1 MLKRTTEAESTS
13 MRVAIVTLDGHLAG
27 AADRA
32 FERLKRVEPGV
43 SCTMHCAGE
52 WAAEPALLDHCI
64 EAISKAH
71 IVIACMLFVDEHI
84 QAVLPALKARR
95 DDCDAMLCFVSEGE
109 VMKLTRIGSFDMSA
123 KASGPL
129 ALLKKLRGN
138 SNKEGQPASSGARQ
152 LAMLRKLPRI
162 LKFIPGK
169 AQDVRAYFL
178 AMQYWLAGS
187 EDNVRNL
194 VAMVVSRY
202 ASGPRAVLRERMQVE
217 PPVEYVDI
225 GLYHPRHKKRV
236 FSSSAELP
244 GAPKDCVGTVGLVLM
259 RAYVLSGNVRHYDAV
274 IEALESR
281 GLRVIPTFAA
291 GLDSRPAI
299 DRYFRPNGQVLIDA
313 MVSLTGFSLIG
324 GPAYNDAHAAEEL
337 LADLDIP
344 YIAAHA
350 TEFQNLEEWAA
361 SDHGLL
367 PVEATMMVAIPEL
380 EGASGPILF
389 GGRSRD
395 SDASRPRDMQPIVER
410 AAMMAA
416 RVARTVRL
424 RKTQRAKRK
433 VAIILFNFPP
443 NAGAVGTAAQLGVFR
458 SLFNTLSRLK
468 AEGYTVD
475 VPESVDQLRSSVL
488 GGNARQF
495 GTDTNVCARIP
506 VDDHVRSVPWLKE
519 IEKAWGPAPGKHL
532 NDGRTIHILGRQ
544 FGNVLVGV
552 QPAFGY
558 EGDPMRLLFDR
569 NLAPT
574 HAFVAFYRYLQDGF
588 KADAVLHFGTHGA
601 LEFMPGKQAGMSS
614 ECWPDRLI
622 GNLPNFYL
630 YAANNPSEG
639 TIAKRRSGATLVSYL
654 TPPLVHA
661 GLYRELADLQ
671 TSIDRWRALEPQ
683 AIEERQSLGL
693 LIHDQAVL
701 LDLVPAKP
709 LWEDAELDARVSA
722 LLDQLRELRDTLIPE
737 GLHIVGEV
745 PQPLQ
750 RREWLSALA
759 GADPTHTL
767 NDAAI
772 DALAAGKPATE
783 ILNESHTEPQR
794 ELAHRL
800 EKINTALQTDT
811 ELAGLVR
818 ALDGGFIR
826 PVPGG
831 DLLRNPEILPTG
843 RNVHG
848 FDPCRLPSAYAMKTG
863 SEHAEQLLQHYRKD
877 SGELPESVA
886 LVLWGSDN
894 LKNEGAP
901 IAQALYLMG
910 ARPRTD
916 SYGRLCGAELIP
928 LDVLGR
934 PRIDVVMTLSGIFR
948 DLLPQQ
954 TKLLAEA
961 AFLAAMADEP
971 LEQNFVRAHALAYQQ
986 ENDCDLETAALRVF
1000 SNAGGAYGSNVNMLV
1015 DSGRWEDSDELA
1027 EQYTQ
1032 RKCFAYGR
1040 SGLPKREEKLLNSA
1054 LGHVRFTY
1062 QSLESAELGVTAIDH
1077 YFDTLGGI
1085 SRAVR
1090 RARGGEDVEVYIGD
1104 QTRGGNTIRTLSD
1117 QVALET
1123 RTRLLN
1129 PVWYEGLL
1137 ENGYEGV
1144 RQIEA
1149 HVSNTM
1155 GWSATTQKVAP
1166 WVYQQVTN
1174 TFILDENMRNRL
1186 ASLNPAASARVANR
1200 LLEASDRNYWQPDDA
1215 TRALLERAGEEF
1227 EDLLEG
1233 VSEVAAA

>member
-1 MLKRTTEAESTS
+1 
-13 MRVAIVTLDGHLAG
+13 
-27 AADRA
+27 
-32 FERLKRVEPGV
+32 
-43 SCTMHCAGE
+43 
-52 WAAEPALLDHCI
+52 
-64 EAISKAH
+64 
-71 IVIACMLFVDEHI
+71 
-84 QAVLPALKARR
+84 
-95 DDCDAMLCFVSEGE
+95 
-109 VMKLTRIGSFDMSA
+109 
-123 KASGPL
+123 
-129 ALLKKLRGN
+129 LKKLRGN
-138 SNKEGQPASSGARQ
+138 TQNKSSSNGAGQ
-152 LAMLRKLPRI
+152 LAMLRRLPRI
-162 LKFIPGK
+162 LRFIPGK

-194 VAMVVSRY
+194 VAMMVSRY
-202 ASGPRAVLRERMQVE
+202 ASGPRAALRDRVIAE
-217 PPVEYVDI
+217 PPVEYAEV
-225 GLYHPRHKKRV
+225 GLYHPRHKQRV
-236 FSSSAELP
+236 FARLDELP
-244 GAPKDCVGTVGLVLM
+244 GGPKDRVGTVGLLLM

-281 GLRVIPTFAA
+281 GLRVIPAFAA

-299 DRYFRPNGQVLIDA
+299 DQYFRPKGSSQIDA
-313 MVSLTGFSLIG
+313 LLSLTGFSLIG
-324 GPAYNDAHAAEEL
+324 GPAYNDAQAAEDL
-337 LADLDIP
+337 LAQLDVP

-350 TEFQNLEEWAA
+350 TEFQNLEQWAE

-380 EGASGPILF
+380 EGATGPILF

-395 SDASRPRDMQPIVER
+395 AGEERARDMQPHVER
-410 AAMMAA
+410 AATLATRLA
-416 RVARTVRL
+416 RMVKL
-424 RKTQRAKRK
+424 RNTQRQNRK

-443 NAGAVGTAAQLGVFR
+443 NAGAVGTAAHLGVFR
-458 SLFNTLSRLK
+458 SLFNTLQRLHD
-468 AEGYTVD
+468 EGYTVD
-475 VPESVDQLRSSVL
+475 VPESVDQLRLAVL
-488 GGNARQF
+488 GGNSRQF
-495 GTDTNVCARIP
+495 GTDANVCARIP
-506 VDDHVRSVPWLKE
+506 VDDHVRSLPWLKE
-519 IEKAWGPAPGKHL
+519 VEKAWGPAPGKL
-532 NDGRTIHILGRQ
+532 LTDGKTIHIQGRQ
-544 FGNVLVGV
+544 FGNVLVGI
-552 QPAFGY
+552 QPSFGY

-574 HAFVAFYRYLQDGF
+574 HAFVAFYRYLQEGF

-601 LEFMPGKQAGMSS
+601 LEFMPGKQAGMSGD
-614 ECWPDRLI
+614 CWPDRLI
-622 GNLPNFYL
+622 GSLPNFYL
-630 YAANNPSEG
+630 YAANNPSEA
-639 TIAKRRSGATLVSYL
+639 TIAKRRSGATLISYL

-661 GLYRELADLQ
+661 GLYLELADLQ
-671 TSIDRWRALEPQ
+671 TSIDRWRSLQPDAE
-683 AIEERQSLGL
+683 EERASLGR
-693 LIHDQAVL
+693 LIHDQATL
-701 LDLVPAKP
+701 LQLI
-709 LWEDAELDARVSA
+709 DAGTQWSGNIDERVHA
-722 LLDQLRELRDTLIPE
+722 LQGQLRELRDTLIPE

-745 PQPLQ
+745 PSREQ
-750 RREWLSALA
+750 RRDWLRALA
-759 GADPTHTL
+759 DADPQ
-767 NDAAI
+767 NSI
-772 DALAAGKPATE
+772 DVSRVEALADGHPASRM
-783 ILNESHTEPQR
+783 LSPADSPSQG
-794 ELAHRL
+794 ELLHRL
-800 EKINTALQTDT
+800 EVINRALQTDT

-826 PVPGG
+826 PVAGG
-831 DLLRNPEILPTG
+831 DLLRNPDVLPTG

-848 FDPCRLPSAYAMKTG
+848 FDPCRLPSAFALQAG
-863 SEHAEQLLQHYRKD
+863 AEHAEQLLQRYRAD
-877 SGELPESVA
+877 TGELPESVA

-894 LKNEGAP
+894 LKSEGAP
-901 IAQALYLMG
+901 IGQALYLMG

-928 LDVLGR
+928 LDILGR

-954 TKLLAEA
+954 TRLLAEA
-961 AFLAAMADEP
+961 AWLAATAEEP
-971 LEQNFVRAHALAYQQ
+971 LEQNFVRAHALSYQS
-986 ENDCDLETAALRVF
+986 ESDCDLEKAALRVF
-1000 SNAGGAYGSNVNMLV
+1000 SNAAGAYGSNVNHLV
-1015 DSGRWEDSDELA
+1015 DNGRWEDSDELA

-1040 SGLPKREEKLLNSA
+1040 SGIPQREEKLLNNA
-1054 LGHVRFTY
+1054 LSHVRFTY

-1166 WVYQQVTN
+1166 WVYQQLTQ
-1174 TFILDENMRNRL
+1174 TFILDETMRNRL
-1186 ASLNPAASARVANR
+1186 AALNPAASARVANR
-1200 LLEASDRNYWQPDDA
+1200 LLEASDRNYWQPDEN

-1227 EDLLEG
+1227 EDRLEG